1 MYRAVFE
8 IDGYSFHGTLD
19 MHVLKMAQMEL
30 EECGKELKVH
40 EILKGVAEFDMHCIS
55 ALLLQSVIRCGE
67 ITEKEFLSIYIR
79 DRNEDEIERNFVNI
93 TEYFSK
99 LMKRCMPKSD
109 TNSEEDEFE
118 DVPEFKEEEKVDWD
132 FPYMEFLWSSK
143 LNKNNFWEVT
153 PKNYFEQINIY
164 RKLNGEQ
171 EETEDV
177 EYL

>member
-8 IDGYSFHGTLD
+8 IDGYSLHGTLD
-19 MHVLKMAQMEL
+19 MHVLKMAQIEL
-30 EECGKELKVH
+30 EECGKALKIH
-40 EILKGVAEFDMHCIS
+40 EILKGIAEFDMHCIS
-55 ALLLQSVIRCGE
+55 ALLLQSIIRCGE

-79 DRNEDEIERNFVNI
+79 DRNEEEIERNFVNI

-109 TNSEEDEFE
+109 ANSEEDEFE
-118 DVPEFKEEEKVDWD
+118 DIPEFKEEEKADWD